1 LKTRLPELVFRTSLT
16 LSALLFLSACNF
28 LGGEDGMFRDRG
40 GDYREAQVIPPMRIP
55 NELDSY
61 TIDELYV
68 IPERVAVETVA
79 FEDVPM
85 PRPIETRRREGVIIQ
100 SLSDKRWIL
109 IDATPGQ
116 VWPRIRDYWTEIQI
130 ALDYENP
137 SAGILETSWVEIGS
151 DQDSRHKY
159 RITIEPGLHPGYSEI
174 YVLHLQNERTDPIP
188 TVITWPEE
196 SSSDDLEQ
204 EMLRS
209 VSQFLADRNDIYQA
223 SSASLLAGTIEAES
237 KANIIRG
244 NAGQS
249 ILELKVDYNRAW
261 VQIRQALTS
270 AEIDIVDENRD
281 EATFNVRFAGIMDDS
296 DEPGFFGRIL
306 GRGNSDEAL
315 PERDFSVRLLETD
328 TAVNVVTEALDSSFD
343 ANQLTLELL
352 QVINDNLT

>member
-1 LKTRLPELVFRTSLT
+1 MKTRLPELVFRTSLT

-68 IPERVAVETVA
+68 IPERVAVDTVA

-159 RITIEPGLHPGYSEI
+159 RISIEPGLHAGYSEI

-196 SSSDDLEQ
+196 SSSDGLEQ

>member
-1 LKTRLPELVFRTSLT
+1 MITAILKKATRNSGLAII
-16 LSALLFLSACNF
+16 LSGLSACSF
-28 LGGEDGMFRDRG
+28 LGGDDGIFRDRG
-40 GDYREAQVIPPMRIP
+40 GDYREAEVTPSMRIP

-68 IPERVAVETVA
+68 IPERIITDAIA

-100 SLSDKRWIL
+100 SLSEKRWIL

-137 SAGILETSWVEIGS
+137 SAGILETAWVEIGS
-151 DQDSRHKY
+151 DQDMRHKY
-159 RITIEPGLHPGYSEI
+159 RITIEPGLHSGYSEI
-174 YVLHLQNERTDPIP
+174 YVLHLQNERSEPIP
-188 TVITWPEE
+188 TIVAWPQE
-196 SSSDDLEQ
+196 SNSDDLEL

-223 SSASLLAGTIEAES
+223 SAASLLAGTIQAES
-237 KANIIRG
+237 KANIIEG
-244 NAGQS
+244 DGGES

-261 VQIRQALTS
+261 VQVRQALNT

-281 EATFNVRFAGIMDDS
+281 QSFFNVRFAGIVRDDDS
-296 DEPGFFGRIL
+296 PGFFGRIL
-306 GRGNSDEAL
+306 GRGDSSL
-315 PERDFSVRLLETD
+315 PEQDFSIRVIESD
-328 TAVNVVTEALDSSFD
+328 SAINVVTEALDGTME

>member
-1 LKTRLPELVFRTSLT
+1 
-16 LSALLFLSACNF
+16 
-28 LGGEDGMFRDRG
+28 MFRDRG
-40 GDYREAQVIPPMRIP
+40 GDYRAAEVTPSMRIP

-68 IPERVAVETVA
+68 IPERIINDAIA

-100 SLSDKRWIL
+100 SLSEKRWIL

-137 SAGILETSWVEIGS
+137 SAGILETAWVEIGS
-151 DQDSRHKY
+151 DEDMRHKY
-159 RITIEPGLHPGYSEI
+159 RITIEPGLHSGYSEI
-174 YVLHLQNERTDPIP
+174 YVLHLQNERSEPIP
-188 TVITWPEE
+188 TIVAWPQE
-196 SSSDDLEQ
+196 SNSDDLEL

-223 SSASLLAGTIEAES
+223 SAASLLAGTIQAES
-237 KANIIRG
+237 KANIIEG
-244 NAGQS
+244 DGGES

-261 VQIRQALTS
+261 VQVRQALNT

-281 EATFNVRFAGIMDDS
+281 QSFFNVRFAGIVRDDDS
-296 DEPGFFGRIL
+296 PGFFGRIL
-306 GRGNSDEAL
+306 GRGDSGL
-315 PERDFSVRLLETD
+315 PEQDFSIRVIESD
-328 TAVNVVTEALDSSFD
+328 SAVNVVTEALDGTME

>member
-1 LKTRLPELVFRTSLT
+1 MRTRLTKLVSQIT
-16 LSALLFLSACNF
+16 LSVGVLLSVSACNY
-28 LGGEDGMFRDRG
+28 LGGEEGMFRDRG
-40 GDYREAQVIPPMRIP
+40 GDYRDAQIIPPMRIP
-55 NELDSY
+55 SNLDSY

-68 IPERVAVETVA
+68 IPERLVVENAA
-79 FEDVPM
+79 FDDVPM

-100 SLSDKRWIL
+100 SLSDRRWIL

-151 DQDSRHKY
+151 DQESRHKY

-174 YVLHLQNERTDPIP
+174 YVLHLQQARTEPIP

-196 SSSDDLEQ
+196 SSSDELEE

-237 KANIIRG
+237 KANIIQG
-244 NAGQS
+244 GTGQQM
-249 ILELKVDYNRAW
+249 LELKVDYNRAW
-261 VQIRQALTS
+261 VQIRQALTT

-281 EATFNVRFAGIMDDS
+281 EAFINVRFAGIMDDG

-306 GRGNSDEAL
+306 GRGESDEL
-315 PERDFSVRLLETD
+315 MPERDFSIRLLQTG
-328 TAVNVVTEALDSSFD
+328 TTVNVVTEALEPSLD
-343 ANQLTLELL
+343 ASQLTVELL